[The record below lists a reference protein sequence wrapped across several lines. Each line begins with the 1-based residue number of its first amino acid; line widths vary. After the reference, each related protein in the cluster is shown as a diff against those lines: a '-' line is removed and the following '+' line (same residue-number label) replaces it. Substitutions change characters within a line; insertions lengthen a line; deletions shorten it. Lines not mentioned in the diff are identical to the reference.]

1 MQVLSLTNKTENT
14 TRQKEGLSIM
24 VMENSHQHDI
34 EIVLVDASNSRA
46 LKSIKQ
52 N

>member
-14 TRQKEGLSIM
+14 TRQKEWLSRM
-24 VMENSHQHDI
+24 VMENSHQDDI
-34 EIVLVDASNSRA
+34 EIVLVDASNNRA
-46 LKSIKQ
+46 LKSIQQ